1 VPLRHQLAVYSPV
14 SLRAGGRAAGDALR
28 RGADP
33 RAPLLAELLR
43 DYAAAGG
50 ALCGSGTQALQ
61 LALAEARRRGGDAP
75 VALPAFSCYDVAAAA
90 VGAGVRVA
98 LYDVDP
104 GTLAPDPASLERVL
118 AAGAGAVVAGPLYG
132 VPLDWDALRGAAD
145 RHGALLVE
153 DAAQGHGASWRG
165 RPLGSLGDLSVL
177 SFGRGK
183 GWTGGRGGA
192 LLARGGA
199 AAAPGALSVPTPADE
214 ARTAV
219 LVAAQWLLGR
229 PGVYGIPASIPGLGL
244 GETTYHDP
252 SPPAGITRA
261 AAALLRHAR
270 EGSRVEAAA
279 RRTNAAA
286 LLARLPAL
294 PAGGGARAVRVPAG
308 AEAGWLRLPL
318 RLPRGLDGL
327 ASPARARRLGVAAS
341 YPTTL
346 AALPRLR
353 PLLVGPETR
362 WPGAEA
368 LVRELVT
375 LPTHSRVTAAERDE
389 ILALLPAS

>member
-1 VPLRHQLAVYSPV
+1 MVLRPQLAVYSPV

-28 RGADP
+28 GGADP
-33 RAPLLAELLR
+33 RALLLDSLLR
-43 DYAAAGG
+43 DYAAESG

-61 LALAEARRRGGDAP
+61 LALREAKRRAGDAP
-75 VALPAFSCYDVAAAA
+75 VALPAFTCYDIASAA

-104 GTLAPDPASLERVL
+104 DTLAPQPASLERVL
-118 AAGAGAVVAGPLYG
+118 AAGACAVVAGPLYG
-132 VPLDWDALRGAAD
+132 VPLEWEALRELAD
-145 RHGALLVE
+145 RHGALLIE

-165 RPLGSLGDLSVL
+165 RPLGSLGDLAVL

-199 AAAPGALSVPTPADE
+199 AAPAALPVPSPADE
-214 ARTAV
+214 AKTAV

-229 PGVYGIPASIPGLGL
+229 PEVYGVPASIPGLGL
-244 GETTYHDP
+244 GETVYHDP
-252 SPPAGITRA
+252 SAPAGITRA

-270 EGSRVEAAA
+270 EGSRQEAAA
-279 RRTNAAA
+279 RRANAAA
-286 LLARLPAL
+286 LLARLPA
-294 PAGGGARAVRVPAG
+294 GGALRTVLVPQHG
-308 AEAGWLRLPL
+308 EAGWLRLPV
-318 RLPRGLDGL
+318 RLPRGMGGL
-327 ASPARARRLGVAAS
+327 ASPARARRLGVAGS

-346 AALPRLR
+346 VALAQLR
-353 PLLVGPETR
+353 PLLAGPEAR
-362 WPGAEA
+362 WPGAET

-375 LPTHSRVTAAERDE
+375 LPTHSRVTPAEREE
-389 ILALLPAS
+389 ILALLRRIGS